1 MPTRESAL
9 SDSSTTQPRYAQPRY
24 AMLQTMAQ
32 MQDAHNTLVHAQ
44 WRTQG
49 YAYYRAIWVEC
60 AEMLDHFG
68 WKWWKKQ
75 DGDLAQVKLELV
87 DIWHFAL
94 SEMLRQDKL
103 QDAVADALY
112 ELGAVSDE
120 TEVSQ
125 TAGPSLEDSEERF
138 RLAIEAL
145 AAACL
150 RTRSFELQPFVD
162 AMAALP
168 MTYDELFSLYIGK
181 NVLNGF
187 RQNNGYKSGE
197 YRKLWQGRED
207 NEHLIEVLEGLKV
220 APSELPDALY
230 SALQQRYDL
239 G

>member
-1 MPTRESAL
+1 
-9 SDSSTTQPRYAQPRY
+9 
-24 AMLQTMAQ
+24 MAQ

-75 DGDLAQVKLELV
+75 TVIWHRSNWPV

-103 QDAVADALY
+103 QDTVADALTSWEQCPVRPRY
-112 ELGAVSDE
+112 REPPGCHSRILRSDSAGTETLAV
-120 TEVSQ
+120 
-125 TAGPSLEDSEERF
+125 
-138 RLAIEAL
+138 
-145 AAACL
+145 ACL
-150 RTRSFELQPFVD
+150 RTRSFQLQPLS

-168 MTYDELFSLYIGK
+168 MTYDELFSISVKTSLT
-181 NVLNGF
+181 GF
-187 RQNNGYKSGE
+187 VRTMAHSGG

-207 NEHLIEVLEGLKV
+207 NGTDCARGARGRAER
-220 APSELPDALY
+220 AACRALFRS
-230 SALQQRYDL
+230 SAKI
-239 G
+239 